1 MRARTTS
8 AYFERTRFPLRRRRR
23 RLLPPSSFPPSL
35 PSLALPLSSSAAC
48 PLAQPNAVGLSPS
61 PSHLSPPLAPV
72 PVAMAPRTTAT
83 LPPRTPRPRSTTAA
97 AATDRQSSHSVG
109 RSVGRSASRAVRRFI
124 GSATETAASSSG
136 VGVAS
141 RCALCPSCRCR
152 CHRRRRCCC
161 RRSCCCCSCGR
172 KGLIF
177 AGCRDGACRFH
188 ERRTLPNQGRIKKV
202 WRGEGSSESHLPTVG
217 LRLPW

>member
-1 MRARTTS
+1 MAARRPSARARTTS

-23 RLLPPSSFPPSL
+23 LLPPSLPRFLRSLCPCRRQRRARSLNPMRSVSL
-35 PSLALPLSSSAAC
+35 PLICPLPWRRCRWRWRRAPPPLCLPARHGRGRPLLPL
-48 PLAQPNAVGLSPS
+48 PQ
-61 PSHLSPPLAPV
+61 
-72 PVAMAPRTTAT
+72 
-83 LPPRTPRPRSTTAA
+83 
-97 AATDRQSSHSVG
+97 TDRVAT

-141 RCALCPSCRCR
+141 RCALCPSCCCR
-152 CHRRRRCCC
+152 CHRRRRRRC

-202 WRGEGSSESHLPTVG
+202 WRGEGSSESHLLTVG